1 MKERIEQLKIE
12 FSAAL
17 AAATTEDA
25 LEALRVAYLGKKG
38 QIADLM
44 KNLRDVADKKSA
56 GQWINEFKNLVEVE
70 INAAAAALKE
80 AAIKAQIRSAKKLNP
95 TLIAERELG
104 SYHPITLCTK
114 DLEEIF
120 MG

>member
-56 GQWINEFKNLVEVE
+56 GQWINEFKNLVEAE
-70 INAAAAALKE
+70 INAVSE
-80 AAIKAQIRSAKKLNP
+80 EINEFIKKL
-95 TLIAERELG
+95 
-104 SYHPITLCTK
+104 SQK
-114 DLEEIF
+114 Q
-120 MG
+120 